1 MKARRRVD
9 TMTQPHTHRH
19 TITYANELT
28 GKVTTI
34 STPNLNDPA
43 IIRLRR
49 DLKERG
55 FVEVRRN

>member
-1 MKARRRVD
+1 
-9 TMTQPHTHRH
+9 MTQPHTHRH